1 MIQVYYDAAKNV
13 LVEYEGMALE
23 LDREEAE
30 QLFIDLGFVLQDM
43 DMMSKES
50 DDE

>member
-43 DMMSKES
+43 DMLDKGSE
-50 DDE
+50 DE